1 MNPNHHAKKQAK
13 ELTRHNGL
21 SYAANLAQVVREM
34 TAVGAAQSAGPYS
47 TGGGGIVLEHRF
59 GAVLLSHLLTGRP
72 VPALGDHITPTHV
85 RFQGHAISRVD
96 DILVRG
102 RSSAGAEHL
111 LSVGVRRRPRLVA
124 SDAKSVQLVEAFLD
138 VVISQWP
145 LLRSGRRRLALAV
158 VPACRPAH
166 QLADLAV
173 VAAAAPSAGEFRRRM
188 AQGGHASKEVRDRLV
203 QLDALVAAALP
214 AGRANG
220 SMQRPTELAWRLLS
234 KLSLIELRLEGAD
247 LSDRTQAVGRLQ
259 RLTPQGLASE
269 ADALFSHLAE
279 LVGIYAPSGSEVDL
293 ASLKADLEGL
303 PYFVS
308 PAGPVIAA
316 GVASVPGVPA
326 RPTAASG
333 ARRTAASGRQ
343 DVVVWSQSTVS
354 GKAVQPVLAGS
365 TLVVRDGYWL
375 LGFDAV
381 TGEPTRPLQ
390 TAFNSP
396 PVIGGGQVFVAD
408 RERRIVSVDLRA
420 GRKGQP
426 LPAHMLD
433 AAAVV
438 DHGTLFA
445 ASPNAHVHA
454 VDLVSHVLLWT
465 LPVSGLPIAP
475 PQVHAGRL
483 FLQTGTRGS
492 AGGAAE
498 DSSLWAFTAAGALQ
512 WVHEQQDGVLLHWS
526 VLGER
531 VYVVS
536 RHEADSHRITA
547 LDVLSGQTCWQ
558 SAFTGELI
566 GRPATGH
573 HSLYLTTA
581 DGVIA
586 LDTGTGRDRWRT
598 APGAFGRVA
607 AAAHADAGVVYVG
620 LWQPRCLIALDAD
633 TGAELWRKK
642 TAGSFTSAPFTASGI
657 VYGGHRGGVLHG
669 WNARSQREVWRAE
682 VMWDEARQGG
692 PLLVD
697 GRAYVTGSNGRI
709 HALALHT

>member
-1 MNPNHHAKKQAK
+1 MNPHHYAKKKAK

-21 SYAANLAQVVREM
+21 SYAANLEQVIREM
-34 TAVGAAQSAGPYS
+34 AAAGAAQSAGPYS

-188 AQGGHASKEVRDRLV
+188 AQDGHASKEVRDRLV

-214 AGRANG
+214 AGHIDGA
-220 SMQRPTELAWRLLS
+220 MQRPAELAWRLLS

-259 RLTPQGLASE
+259 RLTPRGLAPE

-293 ASLKADLEGL
+293 ASLTADLEGL
-303 PYFVS
+303 PYFV
-308 PAGPVIAA
+308 PPDNPVITTGAR
-316 GVASVPGVPA
+316 SVPGVPA
-326 RPTAASG
+326 RPAAVSG
-333 ARRTAASGRQ
+333 ARGMAASSRQ

-354 GKAVQPVLAGS
+354 GKAVQPVLAGG

-381 TGEPTRPLQ
+381 SGEPTRPLQ

-396 PVIGGGQVFVAD
+396 PVIGDGQVFVAD

-426 LPAHMLD
+426 LPARMLD
-433 AAAVV
+433 DAAVV

-445 ASPNAHVHA
+445 AAPDAHVHA
-454 VDLVSHVLLWT
+454 VDLASQVLLWT
-465 LPVSGLPIAP
+465 VPVSGIPVAP
-475 PQVHAGRL
+475 PQMHAGRV
-483 FLQTGTRGS
+483 FLHTGRRDS
-492 AGGAAE
+492 AGHVAG
-498 DSSLWAFTAAGALQ
+498 DSSLWVFTADGALQ
-512 WVHEQQDGVLLHWS
+512 WVHEQQGGALLHWS
-526 VLGER
+526 ALGER

-536 RHEADSHRITA
+536 RHEADSHKLTA
-547 LDVLSGQTCWQ
+547 LDALSGQICWQ
-558 SAFTGELI
+558 VAFTGKPI
-566 GRPATGH
+566 GRPVARH
-573 HSLYLTTA
+573 RALCLTTA

-586 LDTGTGRDRWRT
+586 LDAGTGRDRWRT
-598 APGAFGRVA
+598 PAGAFGRVA
-607 AAAHADAGVVYVG
+607 AVAHADAGVVYVG
-620 LWQPRCLIALDAD
+620 LWQPRCLVALDAD

-669 WNARSQREVWRAE
+669 WNARSRREVWRAE
-682 VMWDEARQGG
+682 VMWDEARQGA

-697 GRAYVTGSNGRI
+697 DRAYVTSSNGKM
-709 HALALHT
+709 HALALHA

>member
-220 SMQRPTELAWRLLS
+220 
-234 KLSLIELRLEGAD
+234 
-247 LSDRTQAVGRLQ
+247 
-259 RLTPQGLASE
+259 
-269 ADALFSHLAE
+269 
-279 LVGIYAPSGSEVDL
+279 
-293 ASLKADLEGL
+293 
-303 PYFVS
+303 
-308 PAGPVIAA
+308 
-316 GVASVPGVPA
+316 
-326 RPTAASG
+326 
-333 ARRTAASGRQ
+333 
-343 DVVVWSQSTVS
+343 
-354 GKAVQPVLAGS
+354 
-365 TLVVRDGYWL
+365 
-375 LGFDAV
+375 
-381 TGEPTRPLQ
+381 
-390 TAFNSP
+390 
-396 PVIGGGQVFVAD
+396 
-408 RERRIVSVDLRA
+408 
-420 GRKGQP
+420 
-426 LPAHMLD
+426 
-433 AAAVV
+433 
-438 DHGTLFA
+438 
-445 ASPNAHVHA
+445 
-454 VDLVSHVLLWT
+454 
-465 LPVSGLPIAP
+465 
-475 PQVHAGRL
+475 
-483 FLQTGTRGS
+483 
-492 AGGAAE
+492 
-498 DSSLWAFTAAGALQ
+498 
-512 WVHEQQDGVLLHWS
+512 
-526 VLGER
+526 
-531 VYVVS
+531 
-536 RHEADSHRITA
+536 
-547 LDVLSGQTCWQ
+547 QTCWQ

-566 GRPATGH
+566 GRPAAGH

>member
-1 MNPNHHAKKQAK
+1 MNPNHHAKKKAK

-34 TAVGAAQSAGPYS
+34 TAIGAAQSPSPYS

-173 VAAAAPSAGEFRRRM
+173 VAAAAASSGEFRRRM

-203 QLDALVAAALP
+203 QFDALVTAAVP
-214 AGRANG
+214 AGRIDGAI
-220 SMQRPTELAWRLLS
+220 QRPAELAWRLLS

-247 LSDRTQAVGRLQ
+247 LSDRTQAVGQLQ
-259 RLTPQGLASE
+259 RLTPHGLASE

-293 ASLKADLEGL
+293 ASLMADLEGL
-303 PYFVS
+303 PHFVP

-316 GVASVPGVPA
+316 GVKSVPGVQAHPA
-326 RPTAASG
+326 AVPGVRGTAANS
-333 ARRTAASGRQ
+333 RQ

-354 GKAVQPVLAGS
+354 GKAVQPVLADG

-375 LGFDAV
+375 LGFDAA
-381 TGEPTRPLQ
+381 TGEPMRPLQ
-390 TAFNSP
+390 TAFSSL
-396 PVIGGGQVFVAD
+396 PVIGDGQVFVAD

-445 ASPNAHVHA
+445 ASPNAHIHA
-454 VDLVSHVLLWT
+454 VDLASQVLLWA
-465 LPVSGLPIAP
+465 LPVSGIPVAP
-475 PQVHAGRL
+475 PQVHAGRV
-483 FLQTGTRGS
+483 FLQTGTRSG

-498 DSSLWAFTAAGALQ
+498 DSSLWAFTTAGALQ
-512 WVHEQQDGVLLHWS
+512 WVHEQQDGALLHWS
-526 VLGER
+526 VLGEH
-531 VYVVS
+531 VYVFS
-536 RHEADSHRITA
+536 RHEADLHKITA
-547 LDVLSGQTCWQ
+547 LDVPSGQTCWQ
-558 SAFTGELI
+558 YAFTGELI
-566 GRPATGH
+566 GRPAVGDH
-573 HSLYLTTA
+573 ALYLTMA

-586 LDTGTGRDRWRT
+586 LDNGTGRDRWRT
-598 APGAFGRVA
+598 AGAFGRVA
-607 AAAHADAGVVYVG
+607 AAAHAGDGVVYVG

-642 TAGSFTSAPFTASGI
+642 TTGSFTSTPFSASGI

-669 WNARSQREVWRAE
+669 WNARSRREVWRAE
-682 VMWDEARQGG
+682 VMWDEARQGT

-697 GRAYVTGSNGRI
+697 GRAYVTSSNGKI
-709 HALALHT
+709 YALALHV